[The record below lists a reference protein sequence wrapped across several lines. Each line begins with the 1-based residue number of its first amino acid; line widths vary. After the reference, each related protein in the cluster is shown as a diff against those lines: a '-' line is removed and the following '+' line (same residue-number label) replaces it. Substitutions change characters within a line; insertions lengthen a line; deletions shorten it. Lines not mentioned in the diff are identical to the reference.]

1 MHVFVSINY
10 LFSFLDIRSNEET
23 HRNEHLLSHK
33 TDNFRFL
40 KIMIVETIYN
50 IYIFLYF
57 LIFSMNIDIFSGVG
71 IYI

>member
-23 HRNEHLLSHK
+23 HRNEHLSSQK